1 MNFEAV
7 KGIMKAIFTSI
18 FTFPS
23 CAFWGCS
30 MSTIILFFVA
40 EIIKLRT
47 NRFSQIPPILQ
58 LIESENTGK
67 HFKLA
72 ALISSGF
79 LIILNYYVYSY
90 YTRSHQ
96 GSDARVQKLL
106 KKYLVMLHIF
116 SFFYILLFFLSTFGG
131 EKLGF
136 WKHVI
141 FSVFFLTHPFIHI
154 IPKSIVR
161 LKHSTRKLPGYS
173 LIHMELLASLIALPL
188 YMFCT
193 FKGIDYGYLYN
204 TASMLFTISYLL
216 NGLSFV
222 FDAISVLGHRFIK
235 YHRYYAPPASAT
247 NSKKKIAAHV

>member
-18 FTFPS
+18 LTFPS

-40 EIIKLRT
+40 EIIKLRA
-47 NRFSQIPPILQ
+47 NKFSQFPTILQ
-58 LIESENTGK
+58 LIESDKTDK

-72 ALISSGF
+72 ALVSSGF

-96 GSDARVQKLL
+96 GSEKKVQRLL
-106 KKYLVMLHIF
+106 KEYLITLHFF
-116 SFFYILLFFLSTFGG
+116 SFLYILFFFLSTFGS

-136 WKHVI
+136 TRCI
-141 FSVFFLTHPFIHI
+141 TFSLFFLTHPFVHI

-161 LKHSTRKLPGYS
+161 LKHNTRRLPGYS
-173 LIHMELLASLIALPL
+173 LIHMELLASLIASPL
-188 YMFCT
+188 YLYCSY
-193 FKGIDYGYLYN
+193 KGIDYGYLYN
-204 TASMLFTISYLL
+204 TASTLFTISYLL

-235 YHRYYAPPASAT
+235 YHRYYSPPASAT
-247 NSKKKIAAHV
+247 NSKKKVAVHV